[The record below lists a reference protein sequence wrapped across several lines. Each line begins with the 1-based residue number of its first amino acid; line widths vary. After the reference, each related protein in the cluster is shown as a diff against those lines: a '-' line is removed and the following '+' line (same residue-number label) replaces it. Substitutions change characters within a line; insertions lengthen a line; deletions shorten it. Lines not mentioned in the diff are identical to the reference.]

1 MVGEARPGYELW
13 RPNRAKSSSQ
23 LMRFVVMLL
32 LVISIALM
40 LTIILGGWAVLNGGG
55 YWGVISLVIVF
66 IYALLTV
73 MVGRWSRGA
82 ITISVALAV
91 LMLIF
96 AAIGFDSWFARDKPG
111 FTEAALPSDLLGLL
125 TFLMI
130 PVQIA
135 LAVACSIA
143 IKQEWHVEE
152 ERPIGSGDS
161 GATGEAGPDNAG
173 SASPSAA

>member
-13 RPNRAKSSSQ
+13 RPNRAKASSQ
-23 LMRFVVMLL
+23 LMRLVVMLL
-32 LVISIALM
+32 MVVSIALM
-40 LTIILGGWAVLNGGG
+40 LIVIFGGWTVLNGGG
-55 YWGVISLVIVF
+55 YWGTISLGIVF
-66 IYALLTV
+66 VYALLTV

-96 AAIGFDSWFARDKPG
+96 AAIGFESWFARDKAG
-111 FTEAALPSDLLGLL
+111 FTEAALPSDLLGLV
-125 TFLMI
+125 TFLLI

-135 LAVACSIA
+135 LAVAASIA
-143 IKQEWHVEE
+143 VKQEWHVEE

-161 GATGEAGPDNAG
+161 GTTGDFGSDSAG
-173 SASPSAA
+173 SAAPNAT

>member
-13 RPNRAKSSSQ
+13 RPNRAKASSQ

-40 LTIILGGWAVLNGGG
+40 LIIILGGWSVLNGGG
-55 YWGVISLVIVF
+55 YWGTISLGIVA
-66 IYALLTV
+66 IYAILTV
-73 MVGRWSRGA
+73 LVGKWSRGA
-82 ITISVALAV
+82 ITICVAFAV

-96 AAIGFDSWFARDKPG
+96 AAIGFESWFARDKAG

-130 PVQIA
+130 PVQIG
-135 LAVACSIA
+135 LAIAASVA

-152 ERPIGSGDS
+152 ERPIGSGDPGS
-161 GATGEAGPDNAG
+161 TAGDESDSAG

>member
-1 MVGEARPGYELW
+1 
-13 RPNRAKSSSQ
+13 
-23 LMRFVVMLL
+23 MRFVVMLL
-32 LVISIALM
+32 LVISIILM

-55 YWGVISLVIVF
+55 YWGVISLIIVGF
-66 IYALLTV
+66 YVVLTI

-82 ITISVALAV
+82 ITISVAVAV

-96 AAIGFDSWFARDKPG
+96 AAIGFDSWFARDKAG

-135 LAVACSIA
+135 LAVASSIA

-161 GATGEAGPDNAG
+161 GTADGAGADTTG

>member
-13 RPNRAKSSSQ
+13 RPNRAKASSQ

-32 LVISIALM
+32 LIVSIALM
-40 LTIILGGWAVLNGGG
+40 LIIILGGWAVLNGGG
-55 YWGVISLVIVF
+55 YWGVISLVIVAF
-66 IYALLTV
+66 YAILTI

-82 ITISVALAV
+82 ITISVAVAV

-96 AAIGFDSWFARDKPG
+96 ATIGFESCFARDRAG
-111 FTEAALPSDLLGLL
+111 FSEAALPSDLLGLL
-125 TFLMI
+125 TLLMI
-130 PVQIA
+130 PAQIA
-135 LAVACSIA
+135 LAVASTIA

-152 ERPIGSGDS
+152 ERPIGSGGS
-161 GATGEAGPDNAG
+161 GAAGDAGPDSTG

>member
-13 RPNRAKSSSQ
+13 RPNRAKASSK

-32 LVISIALM
+32 LLVSIALM
-40 LTIILGGWAVLNGGG
+40 LIVILGGWSVLNGGG
-55 YWGVISLVIVF
+55 YWGTISLGIVAVYVI
-66 IYALLTV
+66 LTI
-73 MVGRWSRGA
+73 MVGKWSRGA

-96 AAIGFDSWFARDKPG
+96 ATIGFDSWFARDKPG

-125 TFLMI
+125 TMLLI

-135 LAVACSIA
+135 LAVASSIA

-152 ERPIGSGDS
+152 ERPIGSGDP
-161 GATGEAGPDNAG
+161 GAGSNAGADPAG

>member
-13 RPNRAKSSSQ
+13 RPNRAKASSQ

-32 LVISIALM
+32 LVVSMALM
-40 LTIILGGWAVLNGGG
+40 LVVIIGGWSVLNGGG
-55 YWGVISLVIVF
+55 YWGTISLGIVVF
-66 IYALLTV
+66 YGILTV

-96 AAIGFDSWFARDKPG
+96 AAIGFESWFARDKAG
-111 FTEAALPSDLLGLL
+111 FSDAALPSDLLGLL
-125 TFLMI
+125 TLLMV

-135 LAVACSIA
+135 LAVAASIA
-143 IKQEWHVEE
+143 VKQEWHVEE
-152 ERPIGSGDS
+152 ERPIGSGDP
-161 GATGEAGPDNAG
+161 GARADAGPDSAS

>member
-13 RPNRAKSSSQ
+13 RPNRAKASSQ

-32 LVISIALM
+32 LIVSIALM

-55 YWGVISLVIVF
+55 YWGTISLGIVAFYVI
-66 IYALLTV
+66 LTIL
-73 MVGRWSRGA
+73 VGRWSRGA
-82 ITISVALAV
+82 ITISVAVAV

-96 AAIGFDSWFARDKPG
+96 AAIGFESWFSRDRAG
-111 FTEAALPSDLLGLL
+111 FSEAALPSDLLGLL

-135 LAVACSIA
+135 LAVASSVA

-152 ERPIGSGDS
+152 ERPIGSGQS
-161 GATGEAGPDNAG
+161 GATGDEGSDSTG

>member
-23 LMRFVVMLL
+23 LLRFTVMLL
-32 LVISIALM
+32 LVVSIVLM
-40 LTIILGGWAVLNGGG
+40 LVIIFGGWAVLNGGG
-55 YWGVISLVIVF
+55 YWGVISLGIVLF
-66 IYALLTV
+66 YAVLTI

-82 ITISVALAV
+82 ITIAVALAV

-96 AAIGFDSWFARDKPG
+96 ATIGFGSWFARDKAG

-130 PVQIA
+130 PIQIA

-152 ERPIGSGDS
+152 ERPIGSGDP
-161 GATGEAGPDNAG
+161 GAPGDVTPDTTG